1 MTQPEPIIDAVYRK
15 LGGRRVIGRDIASEA
30 DLAQLVLARI
40 PERAVA
46 AVQGTS
52 FSDRE
57 IERFVIPARTRRYL
71 RERQEPLTVEES
83 DRLVRLARVQALAED
98 VFGDTKKAGKWLRQG
113 LAVFGGQAPLELAR
127 TEAGVRVLEQ
137 ILGKIDWG
145 AAA

>member
-52 FSDRE
+52 FADRE
-57 IERFVIPARTRRYL
+57 IERFVIPARHAALPARAPGTAHGGGIGSIGSPSEGPGPRRGCFW
-71 RERQEPLTVEES
+71 RHQKGR
-83 DRLVRLARVQALAED
+83 
-98 VFGDTKKAGKWLRQG
+98 
-113 LAVFGGQAPLELAR
+113 
-127 TEAGVRVLEQ
+127 
-137 ILGKIDWG
+137 
-145 AAA
+145 